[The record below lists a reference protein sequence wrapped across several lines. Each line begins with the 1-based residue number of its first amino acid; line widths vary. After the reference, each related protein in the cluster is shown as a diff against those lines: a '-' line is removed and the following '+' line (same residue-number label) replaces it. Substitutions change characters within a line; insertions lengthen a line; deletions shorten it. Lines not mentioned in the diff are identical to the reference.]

1 MTTYK
6 DKLHS
11 WSTRDLLGPRKTNS
25 KPQLSEEEVEE
36 WMKKNHENLITCP
49 RAKAKVLM
57 QNCGH
62 MCICYQQTDC
72 MFICPEDYDPILK
85 RSVRCKSS
93 FG

>member
-57 QNCGH
+57 Q
-62 MCICYQQTDC
+62 TDC
-72 MFICPEDYDPILK
+72 MFICPEDYDYNLK
-85 RSVRCKSS
+85 RSVQCESS